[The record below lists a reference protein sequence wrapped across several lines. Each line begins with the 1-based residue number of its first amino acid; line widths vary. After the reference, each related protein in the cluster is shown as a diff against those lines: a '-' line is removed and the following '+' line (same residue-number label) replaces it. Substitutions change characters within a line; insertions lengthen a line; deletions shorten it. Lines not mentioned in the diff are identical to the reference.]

1 MGDKVVDLLR
11 SKYLKT
17 PIHYEGM
24 QRVEPLEIPEEALRE
39 ILYNAIVHK
48 LYSGAPIQM
57 RVYDEYI
64 ELWNEGELPNGYTVD
79 LLWEKHHSRP
89 RNMNIATVFNKA
101 GFIEAWGR
109 GFKKIREGFESEGME
124 RPVLEVTC
132 GGVQV
137 TIKRPDIGG
146 KSGGN
151 NGGNV
156 AVMQLTE
163 RQRKIC
169 HLIAATANITVGQ
182 MAVMLNIAPRTLE
195 RDLSSLQRRGIIRHE
210 GKARTGHWVLLA
222 DI

>member
-1 MGDKVVDLLR
+1 
-11 SKYLKT
+11 
-17 PIHYEGM
+17 
-24 QRVEPLEIPEEALRE
+24 
-39 ILYNAIVHK
+39 
-48 LYSGAPIQM
+48 
-57 RVYDEYI
+57 
-64 ELWNEGELPNGYTVD
+64 
-79 LLWEKHHSRP
+79 
-89 RNMNIATVFNKA
+89 
-101 GFIEAWGR
+101 
-109 GFKKIREGFESEGME
+109 ME

-137 TIKRPDIGG
+137 TIKRPDI
-146 KSGGN
+146 GGN